1 MASTIMKPDVNLKYI
16 YIIHQVT
23 DPVPSIIMK
32 TKCVHEVQI
41 YIISGND
48 TMPSITSTISTACV
62 PEVQINNTSGADPM
76 YYK

>member
-1 MASTIMKPDVNLKYI
+1 MASTIMKPDVNLMYI

-48 TMPSITSTISTACV
+48 TMPSITIITAGV